1 MAKTTPRPKAMFSS
15 RISADLH
22 DELMERAKIE
32 RRPITTLVEM
42 ALEHYFQSFPRQ
54 PAPVI
59 VEDALRLQGP
69 ARTPGGRRRRA
80 RRNAERSDVGVF
92 SLVAHSS
99 AASWHPPDGPDQRV
113 LRVA

>member
-1 MAKTTPRPKAMFSS
+1 MFAS

-69 ARTPGGRRRRA
+69 ARTPGG
-80 RRNAERSDVGVF
+80 
-92 SLVAHSS
+92 
-99 AASWHPPDGPDQRV
+99 AAKKGAKKR
-113 LRVA
+113 